1 MNGKVYVIVQHKS
14 EGAFF
19 VVFTQQNNGPM
30 KKRIADVWFRQQDL
44 SALRY
49 CIFVGLKIHR
59 AKIGIPYFRRMRF
72 QVFVFL
78 FLLPFVTLAQPGG
91 GGGAS
96 FRYFGVPGKDY
107 SSELCLKHMKLQLMS
122 DEHSNIIDSEQKEI
136 HGLFLEHNG
145 WSARYV
151 SMEYRQIKNYYRLV
165 WTEGKD
171 SMVVIFSDLLPE
183 NGAGHS
189 EVFDS
194 LVFMPGH
201 YELFLSRYP
210 SFSGYESFTPR
221 THLNWFK
228 EMAAKAYFP
237 EEPSFSFYYYYSA
250 AHQEN
255 SQVRYEDSEAHLI
268 KAQQMAE
275 NFDQQKLVL
284 TERIRFH
291 RLKNHSDESLKLARE
306 LDSLCLHHSPSDN
319 SACNVLIELYTE
331 RKEFDKALPYYSR
344 LSKEYND
351 ESHLI
356 GEALFLEM
364 KLNRSEEAI
373 AICELLL
380 QRIPKDH
387 MKDYPIGSS
396 PHAETILHIGEIF
409 WHANK
414 PKEAKFYLELAV
426 QVGAFHTSD
435 DRYLYLFESYIEKF
449 PTETTFYIC
458 KAAANIGRAPYL
470 GWGNMTR
477 IACLEAIEDCDIA
490 MRLGRKDF
498 LANYT
503 KGEAMQL
510 IKKDED
516 GLKVA
521 DECIR
526 LEPKDPR
533 GYLLKSM
540 FYNDIRTEEAM
551 KKAEEYRIE
560 FRNRLETFRF
570 NFHY

>member
-1 MNGKVYVIVQHKS
+1 
-14 EGAFF
+14 
-19 VVFTQQNNGPM
+19 M
-30 KKRIADVWFRQQDL
+30 KKRIADIWLRQQDL
-44 SALRY
+44 STLRH
-49 CIFVGLKIHR
+49 CAIARLKIHR
-59 AKIGIPYFRRMRF
+59 AKIGIPYFRHMRF
-72 QVFVFL
+72 QILVFL
-78 FLLPFVTLAQPGG
+78 FLLPFITLAQPGG

-96 FRYFGVPGKDY
+96 FQHFGVPGKDY

-122 DEHSNIIDSEQKEI
+122 GVHSNIIDSEQKEI
-136 HGLFLEHNG
+136 RSLYLEHNS
-145 WSARYV
+145 WSSRYAGQ
-151 SMEYRQIKNYYRLV
+151 EYHQSENHYRLV
-165 WTEGKD
+165 WKEDKD
-171 SMVVIFSDLLPE
+171 SMVVIFTNLMPE
-183 NGAGHS
+183 NGAGYS
-189 EVFDS
+189 ETFDS

-201 YELFLSRYP
+201 YELRLSQDRRIP
-210 SFSGYESFTPR
+210 GYESFTPR

-237 EEPSFSFYYYYSA
+237 TRPTYSFYYYYNA

-255 SQVRYEDSEAHLI
+255 SQVKYEYSEPHLV

-275 NFDQQKLVL
+275 TFEQQKLVL

-291 RLKNHSDESLKLARE
+291 RLKFNTETALNLALE
-306 LDSLCLHHSPSDN
+306 LDSLCCSVSRIDN

-331 RKEFDKALPYYSR
+331 RKEFEKALPYYIR

-351 ESHLI
+351 DSHLI
-356 GEALFLEM
+356 CEALFLEM

-380 QRIPKDH
+380 QRIPEDH
-387 MKDYPIGSS
+387 MKEYPIGAS
-396 PHAETILHIGEIF
+396 PRAETILHIGEIF

-435 DRYLYLFESYIEKF
+435 DRYVNLFATYIEKF

-458 KAAANIGRAPYL
+458 RAAANIGRAPYL

-477 IACLEAIEDCDIA
+477 IACIEAMEDCDNA
-490 MRLGRKDF
+490 LRLGRKDF
-498 LANYT
+498 LINYT
-503 KGEAMQL
+503 KGQAMQL
-510 IKKDED
+510 IKKNEE

-540 FYNDIRTEEAM
+540 FYNDIRTEDAN
-551 KKAEEYRIE
+551 KKAEEYRVE
-560 FRNRLETFRF
+560 FRKRLTTFQF
-570 NFHY
+570 DFHY

>member
-1 MNGKVYVIVQHKS
+1 
-14 EGAFF
+14 
-19 VVFTQQNNGPM
+19 
-30 KKRIADVWFRQQDL
+30 
-44 SALRY
+44 
-49 CIFVGLKIHR
+49 
-59 AKIGIPYFRRMRF
+59 MRF
-72 QVFVFL
+72 QILVFL
-78 FLLPFVTLAQPGG
+78 FLLPFVPLAQPGG

-96 FRYFGVPGKDY
+96 FQHFGVPGKDFT
-107 SSELCLKHMKLQLMS
+107 SELCLKHMKLQLMS
-122 DEHSNIIDSEQKEI
+122 GDRSNVIDSEQKEI
-136 HGLFLEHNG
+136 RSLNLEHNS
-145 WSARYV
+145 WSSRYAGQ
-151 SMEYRQIKNYYRLV
+151 EYHQSENHYRLV
-165 WTEGKD
+165 WKEDND
-171 SMVVIFSDLLPE
+171 SMVVIFTNLMHE
-183 NGAGHS
+183 NGAGYS
-189 EVFDS
+189 ETFDS

-201 YELFLSRYP
+201 YELRLSQDRRIP
-210 SFSGYESFTPR
+210 GYESFTPR

-228 EMAAKAYFP
+228 ENAASTYFP
-237 EEPSFSFYYYYSA
+237 TRPTYSFYYYYNA

-255 SQVRYEDSEAHLI
+255 SQVKYESSEPHLI

-275 NFDQQKLVL
+275 TFEQQKLVL

-291 RLKNHSDESLKLARE
+291 RLKFNTETALNLALE
-306 LDSLCLHHSPSDN
+306 LDSLCCSVSRIDN
-319 SACNVLIELYTE
+319 SACNVLIEIYTE

-344 LSKEYND
+344 LSKQFND
-351 ESHLI
+351 ASHLI
-356 GEALFLEM
+356 CEALFLEL

-380 QRIPKDH
+380 QRIPEDH
-387 MKDYPIGSS
+387 MKQYPIGVS

-414 PKEAKFYLELAV
+414 PKEAKFYFELAV

-435 DRYLYLFESYIEKF
+435 DRYVNLFGTYIEKF

-458 KAAANIGRAPYL
+458 RAAANIGRAPYL

-477 IACLEAIEDCDIA
+477 IACIEAMEDCDNA
-490 MRLGRKDF
+490 LRLGRKDF
-498 LANYT
+498 LVNYT
-503 KGEAMQL
+503 KGQAMQL
-510 IKKDED
+510 IKKNEE

-540 FYNDIRTEEAM
+540 FYNDIRTEDAM

-560 FRNRLETFRF
+560 FRERLQTFKF
-570 NFHY
+570 KFHY

>member
-1 MNGKVYVIVQHKS
+1 
-14 EGAFF
+14 
-19 VVFTQQNNGPM
+19 
-30 KKRIADVWFRQQDL
+30 
-44 SALRY
+44 
-49 CIFVGLKIHR
+49 
-59 AKIGIPYFRRMRF
+59 MRF
-72 QVFVFL
+72 QLFLCL

-91 GGGAS
+91 GGGAY
-96 FRYFGVPGKDY
+96 FRHFGVPGKDY
-107 SSELCLKHMKLQLMS
+107 TSELCLKHMKLQLMS
-122 DEHSNIIDSEQKEI
+122 GVHSNIIDSEQKEI
-136 HGLFLEHNG
+136 RSLNLEHNG
-145 WSARYV
+145 WSARYAGQ
-151 SMEYRQIKNYYRLV
+151 EYRQVENHYRLV
-165 WTEGKD
+165 WKEDND
-171 SMVVIFSDLLPE
+171 SMVVIFTNLMPE
-183 NGAGHS
+183 NGAGYS
-189 EVFDS
+189 ETFDS

-201 YELFLSRYP
+201 YELRLSQDRRI
-210 SFSGYESFTPR
+210 SGYESFTPR

-237 EEPSFSFYYYYSA
+237 TRPTYSFYYYYNA

-255 SQVRYEDSEAHLI
+255 SRVKYEDSEPHLI

-275 NFDQQKLVL
+275 GFDQKKLVL

-291 RLKNHSDESLKLARE
+291 RLKFNNETALNLALE
-306 LDSLCLHHSPSDN
+306 LDSLCCSVSRIDN
-319 SACNVLIELYTE
+319 SACNVLIEIYTE
-331 RKEFDKALPYYSR
+331 RKEFDKALPYYTR

-356 GEALFLEM
+356 SEALFLEM

-380 QRIPKDH
+380 QRIPEDH
-387 MKDYPIGSS
+387 MKQYPIGVS

-414 PKEAKFYLELAV
+414 PKEAKFYFELAI

-435 DRYLYLFESYIEKF
+435 DRYVNLFATYIEKF

-458 KAAANIGRAPYL
+458 RAAANIGRAPYL

-477 IACLEAIEDCDIA
+477 IACLEAMEDCDNA
-490 MRLGRKDF
+490 MRIGRKDF
-498 LANYT
+498 LVNYT
-503 KGEAMQL
+503 KGQAMQL
-510 IKKDED
+510 IKKNED

-540 FYNDIRTEEAM
+540 FYNDIRTEDAM
-551 KKAEEYRIE
+551 KKAEECRVE
-560 FRNRLETFRF
+560 FRKRLESFKF
-570 NFHY
+570 KFHY

>member
-1 MNGKVYVIVQHKS
+1 
-14 EGAFF
+14 
-19 VVFTQQNNGPM
+19 M
-30 KKRIADVWFRQQDL
+30 KKRIADVRLRQQDL

-59 AKIGIPYFRRMRF
+59 AKIGIPYFRNMRF
-72 QVFVFL
+72 QLFLFL

-96 FRYFGVPGKDY
+96 FRHFGVPGKDY
-107 SSELCLKHMKLQLMS
+107 TSELCLKHMKLQLMS
-122 DEHSNIIDSEQKEI
+122 GEHSNIIDSEQKEI
-136 HGLFLEHNG
+136 RSLHLEHNG
-145 WSARYV
+145 WSARYA
-151 SMEYRQIKNYYRLV
+151 SMEYRQVMNHYRLV

-171 SMVVIFSDLLPE
+171 SMVVIFSNLMPE
-183 NGAGHS
+183 NGAGFS
-189 EVFDS
+189 ETFDS

-201 YELFLSRYP
+201 YELRLSQDPRIH
-210 SFSGYESFTPR
+210 GYDSFTPR

-228 EMAAKAYFP
+228 ENAASTYFP
-237 EEPSFSFYYYYSA
+237 TRPSYSFYYYYNA

-255 SQVRYEDSEAHLI
+255 SQVRYEYSEPHLI
-268 KAQQMAE
+268 KAQEMAE
-275 NFDQQKLVL
+275 NFQQQKLVL

-291 RLKNHSDESLKLARE
+291 RLKFNTETALNLALE
-306 LDSLCLHHSPSDN
+306 LDSLCCSVSRLDN

-331 RKEFDKALPYYSR
+331 RKEFEKALPYYTR
-344 LSKEYND
+344 LSKQYND
-351 ESHLI
+351 ASNLI
-356 GEALFLEM
+356 CEALFLEM

-373 AICELLL
+373 AICEILLS
-380 QRIPKDH
+380 RIPEDH
-387 MKDYPIGSS
+387 MKQYPIGLS

-414 PKEAKFYLELAV
+414 PKEAKFYFELAI

-435 DRYLYLFESYIEKF
+435 DRYLNLFGTYIEKF
-449 PTETTFYIC
+449 PTETTFYLC
-458 KAAANIGRAPYL
+458 RAAANIGRAPYL

-477 IACLEAIEDCDIA
+477 IACLEAIEDCDNA
-490 MRLGRKDF
+490 MRIGRKDF
-498 LANYT
+498 LVNYT
-503 KGEAMQL
+503 KGQAMQL
-510 IKKDED
+510 IKKNEE

-540 FYNDIRTEEAM
+540 FYNDIRTEDAM
-551 KKAEEYRIE
+551 KKAEEYRVE
-560 FRNRLETFRF
+560 FRNRLESFKF
-570 NFHY
+570 KFHY